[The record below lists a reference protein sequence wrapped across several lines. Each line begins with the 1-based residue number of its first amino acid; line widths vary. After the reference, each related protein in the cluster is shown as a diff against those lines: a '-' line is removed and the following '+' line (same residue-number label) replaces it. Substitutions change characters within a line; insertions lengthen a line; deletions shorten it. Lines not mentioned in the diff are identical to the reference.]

1 MVAMVTWKKHLNRA
15 VRHLG
20 SQKRLADA
28 IGCSQAKISWLLL
41 SADKIDAEDA
51 VAIDRATGS
60 EVSKSQ
66 LRPDIFEPE
75 SASA

>member
-1 MVAMVTWKKHLNRA
+1 MVTWKKHLNRA

-51 VAIDRATGS
+51 VAIDKATDGT
-60 EVSKSQ
+60 VSKAE
-66 LRPDIFEPE
+66 LRPDLFEE
-75 SASA
+75 ERAAS

>member
-1 MVAMVTWKKHLNRA
+1 MANWKKHLNRA

-20 SQKRLADA
+20 SQKRLAEA

-51 VAIDRATGS
+51 VAIDRATEGA
-60 EVSKSQ
+60 VSKSQ
-66 LRPDIFEPE
+66 LRPDLFEE
-75 SASA
+75 AIAAS